1 VFFRKRMWRLPPDFS
16 CQASRR
22 ADPAAVS
29 GLRRTQ
35 LRSAAC
41 VLVLSDR
48 HGGVLRIALLSRLHV
63 CVAGEPPGQVLAP
76 HALACCSRE
85 ATTRQP
91 GLNLGA
97 AGVANGHCQDR
108 QPPRIMKHSKARSAR
123 QPKLEAPGVVLDRGT
138 RATLPR
144 SFPSIAASSSAMLF
158 CARKPGCF
166 TLKGRGGYRRT
177 FLAKRVGERTPPQS
191 AAFVEPNFGL
201 PLASLSSLTDTVGCC
216 GSRCCLAYT
225 CVLPASRLGR
235 SSPRTPWH
243 AARGRRLRGSRG

>member
-1 VFFRKRMWRLPPDFS
+1 MFCRKRTWRLPPDFS

-166 TLKGRGGYRRT
+166 TLTR
-177 FLAKRVGERTPPQS
+177 LSDRVP
-191 AAFVEPNFGL
+191 L
-201 PLASLSSLTDTVGCC
+201 LAS
-216 GSRCCLAYT
+216 
-225 CVLPASRLGR
+225 SRLR
-235 SSPRTPWH
+235 DF
-243 AARGRRLRGSRG
+243 GRRVRVIHRSTREQIRTERLT